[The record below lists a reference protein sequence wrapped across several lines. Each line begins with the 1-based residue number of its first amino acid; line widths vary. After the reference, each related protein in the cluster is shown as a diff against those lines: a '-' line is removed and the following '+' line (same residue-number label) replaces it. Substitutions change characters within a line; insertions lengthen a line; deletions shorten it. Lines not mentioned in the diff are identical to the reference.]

1 MTKKTLLILLM
12 PLLLFGCHLP
22 GAYAPRPDEDV
33 YKKPGATRDDV
44 EKVIKACDAKYPI
57 PPDGPDRERLNAM
70 FKAEFCMEDKGFFLD
85 DGTTA
90 LKACKNFTRLR
101 PPICVA
107 RGAYK

>member
-22 GAYAPRPDEDV
+22 GAYAPRPDEDL

-44 EKVIKACDAKYPI
+44 KKAIKACRAKYDVPRDRPI
-57 PPDGPDRERLNAM
+57 EQQNNGV
-70 FKAEFCMEDKGFFLD
+70 FKVAFCMEDKGFFRD
-85 DGTTA
+85 DGITA
-90 LKACKNFTRLR
+90 LKSCNNFKIM
-101 PPICVA
+101 PPICIA